1 MKTLRWLPPA
11 LGVGH
16 TCWVSGIVYVRER
29 PNRDTCIVQGCASRP
44 KHLKSTVIRRGFI
57 SGVDAGRRA
66 RLLVTPQVT
75 FHHQHSIDPAEKLS
89 VVVKEVQSL
98 YKTFSEDPV
107 FGVQYT
113 LEGQAPKLQDLKVPR
128 QMDDVEIVDTDEAN
142 HDALAAYYADGSNK
156 DHDRKAVLDPYLG
169 LAVEQLYGDVT
180 LEQLWSVL

>member
-29 PNRDTCIVQGCASRP
+29 PNRDTCIVKGCASRP

-98 YKTFSEDPV
+98 YKV
-107 FGVQYT
+107 
-113 LEGQAPKLQDLKVPR
+113 LL
-128 QMDDVEIVDTDEAN
+128 
-142 HDALAAYYADGSNK
+142 
-156 DHDRKAVLDPYLG
+156 AVLRLSHSLPCLFEVDFSYCQTDCMEPDRRSRKIPFSVCNTLWRVKRQSCRTSRSCRLIFG
-169 LAVEQLYGDVT
+169 L
-180 LEQLWSVL
+180 